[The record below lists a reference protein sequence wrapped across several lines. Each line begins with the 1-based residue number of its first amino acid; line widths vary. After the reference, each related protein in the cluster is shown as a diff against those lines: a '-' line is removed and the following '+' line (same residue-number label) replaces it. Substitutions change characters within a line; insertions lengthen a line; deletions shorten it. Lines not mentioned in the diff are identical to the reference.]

1 MKTEWSDSTQTW
13 SNIGAAH
20 QSLHGAVT
28 KSLRDAILK
37 GKFKPGERLTESNLA
52 QIFHVSRNPIREALR
67 ALQAEGLVEVNPRK
81 GARVRLI
88 SDEEAE
94 EVIELRADLE
104 GINARNAARRCDDE
118 MRGVLQQLLDE
129 GNQAAARSDTELLL
143 RMNDR
148 FHSVLAEAGR
158 NRYLADYVRTLR
170 ERTLWLFASAQT
182 RAIESWQEHA
192 AILQAVVAGDAELA
206 ALLAARHVRKV
217 GELVRAGLSKE
228 PQALVEEPGEEPP
241 SEESPTKNPKY
252 RRSG

>member
-1 MKTEWSDSTQTW
+1 MKTELSEWTQTW
-13 SNIGAAH
+13 SDIGAAH

-37 GKFKPGERLTESNLA
+37 GKFKPGERLTESTLA
-52 QIFHVSRNPIREALR
+52 QMFQVSRNPIREALR

-118 MRGVLQQLLDE
+118 MRSMLQQILDE
-129 GNQAAARSDTELLL
+129 GNQIAKLSDTERLM

-148 FHSVLAEAGR
+148 FHNVLADAGK

-170 ERTLWLFASAQT
+170 ERTLWLFASAQSD
-182 RAIESWQEHA
+182 RALESWQDHA
-192 AILQAVVAGDAELA
+192 AILHAVIAGDAELA
-206 ALLAARHVRKV
+206 SLLASRHVRKV

-228 PQALVEEPGEEPP
+228 SEAL
-241 SEESPTKNPKY
+241 SEES
-252 RRSG
+252 